1 MNQLSTPTH
10 PHIVSTLPAIC
21 KTGFGNFHIVSSNR
35 VFILLPLSFN
45 NNLLRKFFRPDCL
58 FILYSNIGPPYPLWL
73 CKELDAIQQGSSLRF
88 CLNWCAAKEIYS
100 NWIQITFLVL
110 GDPFPGHFGSCS
122 FALLFTFS
130 SGRSWGVCIR
140 NLLICSCTCY
150 SNIIQRECFF
160 HTV

>member
-1 MNQLSTPTH
+1 MNQVSTPTH
-10 PHIVSTLPAIC
+10 PHTVSTLPAIC

-45 NNLLRKFFRPDCL
+45 NNLLRKFFHPDSL
-58 FILYSNIGPPYPLWL
+58 FIIFFIQTLDHHIRWWL

-110 GDPFPGHFGSCS
+110 GDPFPVSYPLPLWVLFFCPLIYIQCRS
-122 FALLFTFS
+122 FVECAYEISSFVRAL
-130 SGRSWGVCIR
+130 VIV
-140 NLLICSCTCY
+140 I
-150 SNIIQRECFF
+150 
-160 HTV
+160 